1 MCIRDSVNIM
11 SYDMSPAS
19 SGRPHAPLYASE
31 ASGNHS
37 ADSAYRAHLAA
48 GIPAEKLV
56 LGLPFYGRGV
66 DPYPDYMDYKDLKVL
81 PGTVEIYDSI
91 AETPYMA
98 DSISGRILMGF
109 ENQRSMAAKLHYIKQ
124 QGMLGAM
131 YWEYCADNGD
141 LAQQVADS
149 ILHK

>member
-1 MCIRDSVNIM
+1 
-11 SYDMSPAS
+11 
-19 SGRPHAPLYASE
+19 
-31 ASGNHS
+31 
-37 ADSAYRAHLAA
+37 
-48 GIPAEKLV
+48 
-56 LGLPFYGRGV
+56 
-66 DPYPDYMDYKDLKVL
+66 
-81 PGTVEIYDSI
+81 
-91 AETPYMA
+91 MA